1 MCTSRFGRLA
11 VLALVAALVLPPP
24 LQAQGKWSASLFG
37 GGTLPMGDFGDDAG
51 DEAGLA
57 NPGFVLGSELAMSI
71 RSVPGLDWLSTLQGV
86 AFGVDESFLEELLPG
101 AQVDMGRYLGAMAL
115 TGLRLRVGEAGTR
128 IHLAGQLLVGV
139 MRAPSGTF
147 SDAGERVELE
157 LESGWEPVKGL
168 SGGVGAAFGERITVE
183 GRYVHLI
190 SPEVSAE
197 LTSQGVVLEEF
208 QGEQPM
214 SWIQVVLAIRVW

>member
-11 VLALVAALVLPPP
+11 VLALVAALAFPPP
-24 LQAQGKWSASLFG
+24 LHAQGKWSASLFG
-37 GGTLPMGDFGDDAG
+37 GAGLPMGDFGDDAG
-51 DEAGLA
+51 EAAGLA
-57 NPGFVLGSELAMSI
+57 NPGFVLGSELAMSL

-101 AQVDMGRYLGAMAL
+101 AQVDLGRYLGAMAL
-115 TGLRLRVGEAGTR
+115 TGLRLRVREAGTR

-147 SDAGERVELE
+147 SGAGERVE

-190 SPEVSAE
+190 NPEVSAE

-214 SWIQVVLAIRVW
+214 SWIQVVLAVRVW